1 MNKADGLGNSSSD
14 VRRKGELFNKYIK
27 PYYDFI
33 RRLCERYTASK
44 HDVDENFND
53 VLLNLYIYI
62 ETYDESRDLRM
73 WIHIVTK
80 RHVFALDEKRR
91 MHDNSIRGTECD
103 IDRMP
108 SCEIDNYDESEDYEK
123 IYGDGIVRTL
133 RSMPQIYRQAF
144 MMQHHGMSLK
154 EIAKALKESG
164 DLKSGNINTVKT
176 RIHVARKIFKESI
189 DTEGNLLPK
198 Q

>member
-1 MNKADGLGNSSSD
+1 
-14 VRRKGELFNKYIK
+14 
-27 PYYDFI
+27 
-33 RRLCERYTASK
+33 
-44 HDVDENFND
+44 
-53 VLLNLYIYI
+53 
-62 ETYDESRDLRM
+62 
-73 WIHIVTK
+73 
-80 RHVFALDEKRR
+80 
-91 MHDNSIRGTECD
+91 
-103 IDRMP
+103 MP

>member
-62 ETYDESRDLRM
+62 ETYDESRDLRT

-91 MHDNSIRGTECD
+91 RHDNSIQGTECD
-103 IDRMP
+103 IDRVP